1 MSNAINAHPV
11 TLPVPVVLPA
21 AERHSIASSPVSAL
35 SSTDVAYVQSL
46 MGVTPALRMEQIL
59 LKTGVPTPAH
69 LGPNVDVGA

>member
-11 TLPVPVVLPA
+11 ILPVPVVPPT
-21 AERHSIASSPVSAL
+21 AERHSIASSPASAL

>member
-1 MSNAINAHPV
+1 MSYAIKALSATSPAPP
-11 TLPVPVVLPA
+11 TPA
-21 AERHSIASSPVSAL
+21 AAQPHASAL

-59 LKTGVPTPAH
+59 LKTGVPTPTH

>member
-1 MSNAINAHPV
+1 MSNAIKA
-11 TLPVPVVLPA
+11 LPA
-21 AERHSIASSPVSAL
+21 TPPIPAAAQSHASAL

>member
-1 MSNAINAHPV
+1 MSNAINARPV
-11 TLPVPVVLPA
+11 TPPVPVVPPT
-21 AERHSIASSPVSAL
+21 AERHSAASPPASAL

-59 LKTGVPTPAH
+59 LRTGVPTPAH

>member
-1 MSNAINAHPV
+1 MSNAIKA
-11 TLPVPVVLPA
+11 LPA
-21 AERHSIASSPVSAL
+21 APPAPPVQAAPAHTPAL

-59 LKTGVPTPAH
+59 LRTGVPVPAH